1 MTSFSCRIRKEGERL
16 KESENEVTLSSS
28 RRQGGRR
35 ELPDWDQLP
44 SHACSRA
51 RRHCQQFPSQ
61 LLQLE
66 DLLEIFFPS
75 LWRKV
80 GLCDF
85 IFRFHLINNLL
96 ICRDCAFRLQG
107 QCSNVLVNY
116 VFITRVKQKER
127 LDA

>member
-1 MTSFSCRIRKEGERL
+1 MVANPSLR
-16 KESENEVTLSSS
+16 S

-44 SHACSRA
+44 SHTFSRA
-51 RRHCQQFPSQ
+51 RRHCQQVPSQ

-66 DLLEIFFPS
+66 DLLEFFFPS

-96 ICRDCAFRLQG
+96 ICCDCAFRLQG
-107 QCSNVLVNY
+107 QCPNVPVNY

-127 LDA
+127 LDAWKNHSCNKNLCHLFILIQ